1 MRNLKEYRD
10 ELILIKDSPQ
20 KLADLAL
27 EAGGDFGY
35 YAEMSGELEI
45 KRAAFMDAEK
55 YRTTPSLSDN
65 ACENKWK
72 LTPDGQDDVRISKK
86 LKGLA
91 KLMSAIK
98 NSTVVSTVSARN
110 QY

>member
-10 ELILIKDSPQ
+10 EAILHKDSPQ
-20 KLADLAL
+20 KLAELSL
-27 EAGGDFGY
+27 EASGDFAY
-35 YAEMSGELEI
+35 CAELSAELEI

-55 YRTTPSLSDN
+55 NKTTPPLSDK

-72 LTPDGQDDVRISKK
+72 LTADGQDDVRISKK

-91 KLMSAIK
+91 KLMSSIK
-98 NSTVVSTVSARN
+98 TSTVVATVSARN

>member
-1 MRNLKEYRD
+1 MKSLQEYRD
-10 ELILIKDSPQ
+10 ELALIRNSPQ

-27 EAGGDFGY
+27 EACGDYDY
-35 YAEMSGELEI
+35 YVEQSGELEI

-55 YRTTPSLSDN
+55 YRITPPLSDK

-72 LTPDGQDDVRISKK
+72 LTVDGQEDVRISKK
-86 LKGLA
+86 LKGLS
-91 KLMSAIK
+91 KLMSSIK
-98 NSTVVSTVSARN
+98 NATVVATVSARN

>member
-1 MRNLKEYRD
+1 MKNLQEYRD
-10 ELILIKDSPQ
+10 EAILFKDSPQ

-27 EAGGDFGY
+27 EAGGDFAY
-35 YAEMSGELEI
+35 YAEISGELEI
-45 KRAAFMDAEK
+45 KRAIFSDAEK
-55 YRTTPSLSDN
+55 YKTTPPLSDK

-72 LTPDGQDDVRISKK
+72 LTPDGQEDVRISKK

-91 KLMSAIK
+91 KLMSSIK
-98 NSTVVSTVSARN
+98 NSTVVSAVSARN

>member
-1 MRNLKEYRD
+1 MKTLKEYRD

-20 KLADLAL
+20 KLADLAV
-27 EAGGDFGY
+27 EAGGDFAY
-35 YAEMSGELEI
+35 YAEISGELEI

-55 YRTTPSLSDN
+55 YKTTPSLSDK

-72 LTPDGQDDVRISKK
+72 LTSDGQEDVRISKR

-91 KLMSAIK
+91 KLMSSIK
-98 NSTVVSTVSARN
+98 NATVVATVSARN